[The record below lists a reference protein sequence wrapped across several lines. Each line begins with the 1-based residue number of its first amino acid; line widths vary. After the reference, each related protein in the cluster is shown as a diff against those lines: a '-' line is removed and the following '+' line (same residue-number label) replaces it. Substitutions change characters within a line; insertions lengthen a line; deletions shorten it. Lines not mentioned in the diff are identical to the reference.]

1 MAQKIFF
8 AWIDEDEDFDPD
20 VHNREDEN
28 VFSMTI
34 AQSEGDFATAE
45 CVIKN
50 PRIGLLNVG
59 RKQWCY
65 ISVQDGGTVTP
76 MIKGRLVGIPSDVFA
91 TLVTINFVA
100 RPSNYEQQKAALAA
114 SLRELPYWDPIFIG
128 PDHWDDPDTV
138 LEARSVLWHIDPVT
152 HVVSVSDI
160 LIPEDGVED
169 VAETEHL
176 YDDMQVTLDQ
186 TPLRRV
192 TMKATIPWT
201 QQSASAG
208 GIDITQ
214 KIKAAF
220 GADING
226 LIKSYTMSGLI
237 DDWPKQGDSFANG
250 WTVVAGELNDVS
262 YIMPVTPI
270 PDIFSWQGTVPR
282 LAMGSFIYPLKVTG
296 EYHSGEKAGYNFQF
310 ELVVVQL
317 GYAVPTLR
325 VDYKASREF
334 AQIVT
339 FTLETDQ
346 QSIITLPGDDEAL
359 VITLNAN
366 KVSDQTW
373 DASVP
378 IGDVQKRDYVHS
390 PRGNLSMQYLVLVAR
405 AHLIARS
412 RAVNT
417 TFRMGFLQALRLQ
430 SLRKSGLL
438 HDHRLPGGQ
447 ALGKITSYSFN
458 IDGSTG
464 AARADITIASC
475 IGYGGAYTGSA
486 GNPTWVDEGW
496 VDPGWQEYENTIE
509 VIDTADIQWTIPK
522 FAPFDDG
529 IDFVSGLNANNA
541 VKNVTVTNNF
551 NAQGALLAA
560 ASEGPN
566 TDQAKVS
573 SVLQNAPTQVSV
585 TMVPMDGGPFQQ
597 EVVLSLSDLIVPKQ
611 IDLEAPSN
619 A

>member
-8 AWIDEDEDFDPD
+8 AWIDEGEEFDPEI
-20 VHNREDEN
+20 HNREDEN
-28 VFSMTI
+28 VFSLKI
-34 AQSEGDFATAE
+34 AQTEGDFATAE

-59 RKQWCY
+59 RKQWCF
-65 ISVQDGGTVTP
+65 ISIQDGATITP
-76 MIKGRLVGIPSDVFA
+76 QIKGRLVGIPTNVFA

-100 RPSNYEQQKAALAA
+100 RPSDFEEQKEALAA
-114 SLRELPYWDPIFIG
+114 SLRALPYWDPVFIS
-128 PDHWDDPDTV
+128 PNSWDDPDTV

-160 LIPEDGVED
+160 LVPEDGTEEVDES
-169 VAETEHL
+169 EHL
-176 YDDMQVTLDQ
+176 YNDMQMTLDQ

-192 TMKATIPWT
+192 TMTATIPWT
-201 QQSASAG
+201 QTSQNG
-208 GIDITQ
+208 GIDLTP
-214 KIKAAF
+214 KIKQEF

-237 DDWPKQGDSFANG
+237 DDWPKQGDDFANG
-250 WTVVAGELNDVS
+250 WTVVSGELKDVS
-262 YIMPVTPI
+262 YIMPVVPI

-282 LAMGSFIYPLKVTG
+282 LAFGSVVFPLKVTG
-296 EYHSGEKAGYNFQF
+296 EYHAGEKAGFNFQY

-317 GYAVPTLR
+317 GYGVPTLT
-325 VDYKASREF
+325 VAYDAGREF

-339 FTLETDQ
+339 FTLETNQ

-359 VITLNAN
+359 AITLNGN

-390 PRGNLSMQYLVLVAR
+390 PRGRQSLEYLILVAR

-412 RAVNT
+412 RAVRT
-417 TFRMGFLQALRLQ
+417 SFVMGYRQALRLQ
-430 SLRKSGLL
+430 SLRKSALL
-438 HDHRLPGGQ
+438 HDHRIPGGQ
-447 ALGKITSYSFN
+447 ATGKITEYEFT
-458 IDGSTG
+458 IDGSSG
-464 AARADITIASC
+464 AARAVITIASC
-475 IGYGGAYTGSA
+475 IGYGGAYTGSD
-486 GNPTWVDEGW
+486 GTPTWVDEGW
-496 VDPGWQEYENTIE
+496 VDEGWQEYANVVT
-509 VIDTADIQWTIPK
+509 VLDTQDIQWTMPN
-522 FAPFDDG
+522 FSPFDDG
-529 IDFVSGLNANNA
+529 LDFVQGLTANNA
-541 VKNVTVTNNF
+541 VKAISVTNT
-551 NAQGALLAA
+551 AGSQEAALWA

-566 TDQAKVS
+566 TDQAKIS
-573 SVLQNAPTQVSV
+573 SVLQNIPTQVSV
-585 TMVPMDGGPFQQ
+585 TMVPMEGGPFQQ
-597 EVVLSLSDLIVPKQ
+597 EVVLSLSDLVIPKQ